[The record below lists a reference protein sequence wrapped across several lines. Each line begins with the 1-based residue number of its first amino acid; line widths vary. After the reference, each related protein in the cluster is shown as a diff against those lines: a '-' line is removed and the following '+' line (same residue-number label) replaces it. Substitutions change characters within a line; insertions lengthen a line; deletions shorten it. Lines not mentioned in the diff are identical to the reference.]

1 MVREGIW
8 VEDKC
13 MDIVEQKK
21 AAEQFVNDWS
31 GRGDEN
37 RTPKTIGI
45 SCLEP
50 YMG

>member
-1 MVREGIW
+1 
-8 VEDKC
+8 

-21 AAEQFVNDWS
+21 QRNSLLMTGVAE
-31 GRGDEN
+31 RMKN
-37 RTPKTIGI
+37 RIPKTIGI

>member
-13 MDIVEQKK
+13 RDIVEQKK
-21 AAEQFVNDWS
+21 AAEQLLMTGVAE
-31 GRGDEN
+31 GLKN